1 MLRRYIVLFAAVA
14 IVATGC
20 ETAQP
25 KTGTGEPDKPKSK
38 VESEA
43 AQFLKI
49 NKDSPE
55 LFKVLWTSE
64 RYAVAQMNFEDQLK
78 RQEDAGGDKY
88 MAEELKKF
96 DKIDH
101 QCEGV
106 LSISIRPDNGRIAK
120 VRPKELTY
128 LMEIDKLIVEDIQRW
143 NFQFPANTYNPPLR
157 FDVRYRVV
165 LRKQQT
171 DEEIMKEVREK
182 LKEKTPQ

>member
-1 MLRRYIVLFAAVA
+1 MIRRILVLSIVVMLAAV
-14 IVATGC
+14 GC
-20 ETAQP
+20 ETGQP
-25 KTGTGEPDKPKSK
+25 KTGEPEKTKSK
-38 VESEA
+38 TETEA
-43 AQFLKI
+43 EKFLKV

-55 LFKVLWTSE
+55 LFKVLWTSD
-64 RYAVAQMNFEDQLK
+64 RYAIAQMAYQDQVK
-78 RQEDAGGDKY
+78 RQDDPGGDKY

-101 QCEGV
+101 FCEGV
-106 LSISIRPDNGRIAK
+106 VSISIRPDNGHIAK

-143 NFQFPANTYNPPLR
+143 NFQFPANVYNPPLR

-165 LRKQQT
+165 LRKQQS